1 VVVAVTDSATA
12 AREVL
17 AVLAVEVTAETPPL
31 ATIARRAETVLRGQQ
46 TLEEVVGL
54 AEQTQT
60 ASPGMQAALESS
72 F

>member
-1 VVVAVTDSATA
+1 VVAAVTDTATT

-31 ATIARRAETVLRGQQ
+31 VTITRRAETVLRGQQ
-46 TLEEVVGL
+46 TQEEAVGL
-54 AEQTQT
+54 AEQTE
-60 ASPGMQAALESS
+60 AAGPGMQVALESS